1 MKKILLVTALLVLC
15 FSGVSNA
22 DLLYQD
28 TKDYYIGGWFGPS
41 QKAWDF
47 NTGSVGSA
55 QLSISFFAL
64 GVDCLFPEFA
74 EVTFDKIVLFSKFEV
89 DTGTITYNFA
99 SGLSPRAHSLQIFA
113 KGGDFLVTDVKVNGA
128 PVPEP
133 ATMVLFGA
141 GLLALAGYGRKKF
154 KN

>member
-1 MKKILLVTALLVLC
+1 MKKILLVTALLILC

-22 DLLYQD
+22 NLLYQD

-41 QKAWDF
+41 QKTWDF

-64 GVDCLFPEFA
+64 DVDCWFPEFA
-74 EVTFDKIVLFSKFEV
+74 EVKFDRQTIISKFEV
-89 DTGTITYNFA
+89 DTGTITYNFD
-99 SGLSPRAHSLQIFA
+99 SDLSPGAHLLQIFA
-113 KGGDFLVTDVKVNGA
+113 KGGDFFVTDVKVNGT

-133 ATMVLFGA
+133 ATMILLGV
-141 GLLALAGYGRKKF
+141 GLIALAGYGRKQF
-154 KN
+154 NN